1 MDISQI
7 KAAEVKPEVGIHL
20 AKSENAKVK
29 VMSFVNLRCPY
40 CKKWHEES
48 RDILTKFIEEGKI
61 ELVIKPFDKEKESLQ
76 RGNVTH
82 RYLNYEAPFEAWLA
96 MDKIF
101 GTQDEWGNLSLEEV
115 AQYMETKLD
124 LREQNNKEATKAI
137 IEEAGRAN
145 VTLVPTVVV
154 GEHIFDEH
162 ITPDELTALLNEEF
176 GK

>member
-20 AKSENAKVK
+20 TRSENAKVK
-29 VMSFVNLRCPY
+29 VVSFINLRCPY
-40 CKKWHEES
+40 CKKWHEKS
-48 RDILTKFIEEGKI
+48 RDVLSRFIEEGKI
-61 ELVIKPFDKEKESLQ
+61 ELIIKPFDKEKESLQ

-82 RYLNYEAPFEAWLA
+82 RYLNYDAPFESLQAI
-96 MDKIF
+96 DKIF
-101 GTQDEWGNLSLEEV
+101 ETQEEWGSLSLDEV
-115 AQYMETKLD
+115 AQYMETKLG
-124 LREQNNKEATKAI
+124 LSEQNNQEATKAI
-137 IEEAGRAN
+137 IEEAGHAN

>member
-7 KAAEVKPEVGIHL
+7 KASEVKPEVGIHL
-20 AKSENAKVK
+20 TRSENAKVK

-48 RDILTKFIEEGKI
+48 RDVLSRFIEDGKI
-61 ELVIKPFDKEKESLQ
+61 ELIIKPFDKEKESLQ

-101 GTQDEWGNLSLEEV
+101 ETQDEWGNLPLEEV
-115 AQYMETKLD
+115 AQYMETKLG
-124 LREQNNKEATKAI
+124 LKEQNNEEATKAI

-145 VTLVPTVVV
+145 VTLVPTVIV

-162 ITPDELTALLNEEF
+162 ITPSELTALLNEEF